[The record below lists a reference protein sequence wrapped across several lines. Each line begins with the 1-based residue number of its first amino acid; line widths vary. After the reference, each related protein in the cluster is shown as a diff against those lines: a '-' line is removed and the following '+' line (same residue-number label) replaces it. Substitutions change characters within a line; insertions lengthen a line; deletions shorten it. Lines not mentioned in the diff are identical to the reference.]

1 MAQTYQQ
8 YMAGVR
14 EDLASEGY
22 EADICVYMDI
32 AESLLFDPEFKRL
45 AEKQFPNRAGMELK
59 ECVAHSI

>member
-1 MAQTYQQ
+1 MAKTYQQ

-22 EADICVYMDI
+22 EADICVYYDI
-32 AESLLFDPEFKRL
+32 AESLLEDKEFKRL
-45 AEKQFPNRAGMELK
+45 AKKQFPGRDTMSLK

>member
-32 AESLLFDPEFKRL
+32 AEALLFDPEFKRL
-45 AEKQFPNRAGMELK
+45 AEKQFPHRAGMELK